1 MNTPSEPH
9 VMEGPAEPSPDQ
21 TLEALRES
29 EERYRRLVELCPDGV
44 LVQSNGRIAFVNLT
58 GTALL
63 GAERPQSLVGALL
76 LELIHPDLRDET
88 EARLAELDGGR
99 RVGVFETR
107 IVRLDGGVL
116 DVEVAATPFPHQGK
130 PAAQIVIRDVTGR
143 KDAEAAL
150 RRQSEFIR
158 AITDSMGE
166 GLYVIDRSG
175 RVSFMNPASERLLG
189 WTREELLH
197 RDLHQMT
204 HYRKPD
210 GAPLARSE
218 CALHQAMDSGA
229 TIRREDSFIR
239 KDGSILPASA
249 ISSPLTS
256 STGEI
261 VGAVIVFHDVTER
274 RALEEQLLHS
284 QKLEAVGRLAG
295 GIAHDFNN
303 LLSVVSGYGEMV
315 LIGLEDDEER
325 RGRVLEILRA
335 ADRATALTRQLLAFG
350 RRQIIEPRNLDL
362 NAVVI
367 DVERMLHR
375 LIGEDVQIGTKLAG
389 NLGRIKADPG
399 QVEQVLINL
408 AVNARDAMP
417 KGGKLILE
425 TSNVVLDEDLV
436 RGRLDVVAG
445 PYVML
450 SVSDT
455 GIGMDQKV
463 KEHLFEPFFTTKE
476 AGGGTGLGLA
486 TVHGIM
492 KQSGGHVWVYSE
504 PGWGT
509 TFKLH
514 FPLVPSPET
523 LPAESTPVAEALG
536 GSETILVVEDD
547 DLVRSLIRE
556 FLTSMGYIVIL
567 AADSGEA
574 LKVATERPQEVHLL
588 LTDVVMPGMSG
599 WDLVDRVA
607 AIAPHIRVLFM
618 SGYSD
623 ESVASRGILE
633 DGLAFLQKP
642 FSRQS
647 LSAKVRMVLDEAV
660 VWPRRG

>member
-1 MNTPSEPH
+1 MTDPRYARDDE
-9 VMEGPAEPSPDQ
+9 PAELRPEE

-44 LVQSNGRIAFVNLT
+44 LVSSGGRIAFVNLT
-58 GTALL
+58 GARIL
-63 GAERPQSLVGALL
+63 GAPRPQAVVGALL
-76 LELIHPDLRDET
+76 LDLVHPDHRDDT
-88 EARLAELDGGR
+88 QKRLADLDGGR
-99 RVGVFETR
+99 RVAAFETR
-107 IVRLDGGVL
+107 IVRLDGAVL
-116 DVEVAATPFPHQGK
+116 DVEIAATPFPHQGK
-130 PAAQIVIRDVTGR
+130 PAAQIVIRDVTAR
-143 KDAEAAL
+143 KEAEEAL

-158 AITDSMGE
+158 TITDSMGE
-166 GLYVIDRSG
+166 GLFVIDRAG
-175 RVSFMNPASERLLG
+175 RVSFVNPASERLLG
-189 WTREELLH
+189 WSREELLL

-210 GAPLARSE
+210 GTPLPRTD
-218 CALHQAMDSGA
+218 CALIEAMESG
-229 TIRREDSFIR
+229 TTVRREDSFIR
-239 KDGSILPASA
+239 KDGSVLPAFA

-256 STGEI
+256 ASGEI

-284 QKLEAVGRLAG
+284 QKMEAVGRLAG

-303 LLSVVSGYGEMV
+303 ILSVVSGYGEMV
-315 LIGLEDDEER
+315 LNDLAEGDER
-325 RGRVLEILRA
+325 RARVVEILRA

-350 RRQIIEPRNLDL
+350 RRQVIEPRHLDL
-362 NAVVI
+362 NAVVV

-375 LIGEDVQIGTKLAG
+375 LIGEDIQVTTKLG
-389 NLGRIKADPG
+389 GDLGAITADPG
-399 QVEQVLINL
+399 QVEQILINL

-417 KGGKLILE
+417 NGGKLILE
-425 TSNVVLDEDLV
+425 TRNVTLDEDLV
-436 RGRLDVVAG
+436 RGTLDVSAG

-455 GIGMDQKV
+455 GVGMDREI
-463 KEHLFEPFFTTKE
+463 KEHVFEPFFTTKE
-476 AGGGTGLGLA
+476 SGLGTGLGLA
-486 TVHGIM
+486 TVYGIV

-509 TFKLH
+509 TFKLY
-514 FPLVPSPET
+514 FPLATSLESLPSET
-523 LPAESTPVAEALG
+523 AQAETLG

-556 FLTSMGYIVIL
+556 FLTSVGYTVIM
-567 AADSGEA
+567 AANPEEG
-574 LKVATERPQEVHLL
+574 LRHATERADEIDLL

-599 WDLVDRVA
+599 RELVDRLTTN
-607 AIAPHIRVLFM
+607 APNLRVLFM

-623 ESVASRGILE
+623 EAVASRGILD

-642 FSRQS
+642 FTRYS
-647 LSAKVRMVLDEAV
+647 LAAKVRMVLDEAPVRTRV
-660 VWPRRG
+660 V

>member
-1 MNTPSEPH
+1 MNAPREPH
-9 VMEGPAEPSPDQ
+9 ELQGPGEQNPDQ

-58 GTALL
+58 GSKILA
-63 GAERPQSLVGALL
+63 AERPQLLVGTLL
-76 LELIHPDLRDET
+76 LDLVHPDLRDET
-88 EARLAELDGGR
+88 RARLAPLDSEQ
-99 RVGVFETR
+99 RVEAFETR
-107 IVRLDGGVL
+107 MVRLDGGVL
-116 DVEVAATPFPHQGK
+116 DVEIAATPFPHQGK
-130 PAAQIVIRDVTGR
+130 PAAQIMIRDVTAR
-143 KDAEAAL
+143 KETEAAL

-158 AITDSMGE
+158 TITESMGE
-166 GLYVIDRSG
+166 GLYVIDRAG

-189 WTREELLH
+189 WTREELMF

-210 GAPLARSE
+210 GSPLAKHE
-218 CALHQAMDSGA
+218 CALHHAMETG
-229 TIRREDSFIR
+229 TTVRRDDSFIR
-239 KDGSILPASA
+239 KDGTVLPAFA
-249 ISSPLTS
+249 ICSPLTS
-256 STGEI
+256 ATDEI

-284 QKLEAVGRLAG
+284 QKMEAVGRLAG

-303 LLSVVSGYGEMV
+303 LLSVVSGYSEMV
-315 LIGLEDDEER
+315 LAGLDEDDER
-325 RGRVLEILRA
+325 RARMLEVLRA
-335 ADRATALTRQLLAFG
+335 ADRATGLTRQLLAFG
-350 RRQIIEPRNLDL
+350 RRQVIEPRNLDL
-362 NAVVI
+362 NGVVS

-375 LIGEDVQIGTKLAG
+375 LIGEDVQISTKLAAD
-389 NLGRIKADPG
+389 LGRIKADPG

-417 KGGKLILE
+417 DGGKLILE
-425 TSNVVLDEDLV
+425 TANVVLDEDLV
-436 RGRLDVVAG
+436 RGTLDVEAG
-445 PYVML
+445 PYVLL

-455 GIGMDQKV
+455 GIGMDHKV

-476 AGGGTGLGLA
+476 AGKGSGLGLA

-509 TFKLH
+509 TFKLY
-514 FPLVPSPET
+514 FPLAPSPDASPEESA
-523 LPAESTPVAEALG
+523 PADAVG
-536 GSETILVVEDD
+536 GTETILVVEDD

-556 FLTSMGYIVIL
+556 FLTSMGYVVIL
-567 AADSGEA
+567 AADPGEA
-574 LKVATERPQEVHLL
+574 LEIATERPEEIDLL

-599 WDLVDRVA
+599 RDLVDRVA
-607 AIAPHIRVLFM
+607 TIAPHIRVLFM
-618 SGYSD
+618 SGYTD
-623 ESVASRGILE
+623 ESVASRGILQ

-642 FSRQS
+642 FSRQTI
-647 LSAKVRMVLDEAV
+647 SAKVRKVLDEV
-660 VWPRRG
+660 PVRPRQG

>member
-1 MNTPSEPH
+1 MTEPRDARDD
-9 VMEGPAEPSPDQ
+9 ESADLRPEE

-44 LVQSNGRIAFVNLT
+44 LVSSGGRIAFVNLT
-58 GTALL
+58 GARIL
-63 GAERPQSLVGALL
+63 GAQRPQAVVGALL
-76 LELIHPDLRDET
+76 LDLIHPDLRDDT
-88 EARLAELDGGR
+88 QKRLADLDGGR
-99 RVGVFETR
+99 RVPAFETR
-107 IVRLDGGVL
+107 IVRLDGAVL
-116 DVEVAATPFPHQGK
+116 DVEIAATPFPHQGK
-130 PAAQIVIRDVTGR
+130 PAAQIVVRDVTSR
-143 KDAEAAL
+143 KEAEEAL
-150 RRQSEFIR
+150 QRQSEFIR
-158 AITDSMGE
+158 TITDSMGE
-166 GLYVIDRSG
+166 GLFVIDRSG

-189 WTREELLH
+189 WSREELLL

-210 GAPLARSE
+210 GTPLSRSD
-218 CALHQAMDSGA
+218 CALIEAMESG
-229 TIRREDSFIR
+229 TTVRREDSFIR
-239 KDGSILPASA
+239 KDGSVLPAFA

-256 STGEI
+256 ASGEI

-284 QKLEAVGRLAG
+284 QKMEAVGRLAG

-303 LLSVVSGYGEMV
+303 ILSVVSGYGEMV
-315 LIGLEDDEER
+315 LSELAEDDEHR
-325 RGRVLEILRA
+325 ARVVEILRA
-335 ADRATALTRQLLAFG
+335 ADRATGLTRQLLAFG
-350 RRQIIEPRNLDL
+350 RRQVIEPRHLDL
-362 NAVVI
+362 NAVVV

-375 LIGEDVQIGTKLAG
+375 LIGEDIQVSTKLG
-389 NLGRIKADPG
+389 SDLGAIKADPG

-425 TSNVVLDEDLV
+425 TANVTLDEDLV
-436 RGRLDVVAG
+436 RGTLDVTAG

-455 GIGMDQKV
+455 GVGMDREV
-463 KEHLFEPFFTTKE
+463 KEHLFEPFFTTKDS
-476 AGGGTGLGLA
+476 GSGTGLGLA
-486 TVHGIM
+486 TVYGIV

-509 TFKLH
+509 TFKLY
-514 FPLVPSPET
+514 FPHVMSLEPS
-523 LPAESTPVAEALG
+523 LSGIAPAEMLG

-547 DLVRSLIRE
+547 DLVRALIRE
-556 FLTSMGYIVIL
+556 FLTSVGYTVIL
-567 AADSGEA
+567 AANPEEG
-574 LKVATERPQEVHLL
+574 LKLATERADEIDLL

-599 WDLVDRVA
+599 RELVDRLTTST
-607 AIAPHIRVLFM
+607 PNLRVLFM

-623 ESVASRGILE
+623 EAVASRGILE

-642 FSRQS
+642 FTRYS
-647 LSAKVRMVLDEAV
+647 LSAKVRKVLDEAPV
-660 VWPRRG
+660 RSRFA